1 MPRSLQEILDHAD
14 ELSARFTNTEPD
26 LRDAA
31 PLRAIRDAVTE
42 RAAAER
48 RLAEAVT
55 AARTSGAPGRPSA
68 ACSVPPARQPAS
80 ATADTTP
87 SQPEITGNGPTNGAP

>member
-42 RAAAER
+42 RAATER

-55 AARTSGAPGRPSA
+55 AARTTGASWSAIGSMLGTSGEAARKRYGQQHTKSA
-68 ACSVPPARQPAS
+68 
-80 ATADTTP
+80 
-87 SQPEITGNGPTNGAP
+87 

>member
-1 MPRSLQEILDHAD
+1 MTMPRSLQEILDHAE
-14 ELSARFTNTEPD
+14 ELSARFTDTETD

-42 RAAAER
+42 RAATER

-55 AARTSGAPGRPSA
+55 EARTSGASWAAIAGMLGTSGEAARKRYSQQHTQSA
-68 ACSVPPARQPAS
+68 
-80 ATADTTP
+80 
-87 SQPEITGNGPTNGAP
+87 